1 MAKNASQI
9 NTGSFPT
16 MGTVAAPVNA
26 SGAPSRNTSPV
37 AKGHASGGMLEGA
50 TARHRGPRLNET
62 NGPSFRIQASTSTAP
77 LTNPEAGSTY
87 RNVRLVKSAV
97 GNRDFWDKRNSGV

>member
-1 MAKNASQI
+1 MAKKNASQI

-26 SGAPSRNTSPV
+26 SAAPSRNTTPV
-37 AKGHASGGMLEGA
+37 AKKSPVGGMLETA
-50 TARHRGPRLNET
+50 TAAIRPHRLNET
-62 NGPSFRIQASTSTAP
+62 NGAQHRITASAYAPQTS
-77 LTNPEAGSTY
+77 PEAGSTY
-87 RNVRLVKSAV
+87 RNVRLVRSAI